1 LTFPI
6 SFECKLETKLAQPAL
21 ASAYEVNGGIFSR
34 ISFPFRNALPVLLV
48 CAGYYAGA
56 LLAKSLRFPDSHLS
70 LIWPPT
76 AIVLAALLLAPP
88 RKWWMYLVAV
98 SPVHIFVQ
106 LPDGVPGLGILSQL
120 IGNFGQALVAA
131 ISVRYFVKGELH
143 LDNFR
148 AVIVFTLCAV
158 LLAPF
163 LVSGIAAYLYVL
175 SGWEQDYW
183 YAWRARVLSNALST
197 LTIIPPVL
205 MAFGAGIAKIQNP
218 PRWRYV
224 EFGLLMAGLVVA
236 EFMAFGR
243 QARVPTL
250 LYAPLPFLLWAAVRF
265 EVGVLSL
272 SLLVAAYLAFLN
284 TSSGQ
289 GPFATQSAAENALSL
304 QLFLI
309 TISLPLIFLAGL
321 ISERRDKESALRESE
336 ARYRALVM
344 ASANM
349 VWRANA
355 QGEGFLVTPGWHDLT
370 GQSEQEISDCGWL
383 NALHPEDRERS
394 ARLWKQAMTQKRMYE
409 NEFRVHARDGSYR
422 HFHVQAVPIV
432 ALDRRVHEWVGA
444 AVDITERREAALEA
458 QRHLNQLAHIA
469 RVTTMGELAA
479 SLAHELNQPLTA
491 ILSNAQAAQRFLA
504 TDPADLGEVRDIL
517 RDIVD
522 DNNRAGEVIR
532 RLRELAKKGDL
543 KVAMLDLPALVR
555 DVVLLIHSDAVLHN
569 VNVVLEVNS
578 AAPQIRGDKVQL
590 QQVILNLLLNAFQAM
605 KDCPVN
611 ERQVTIRTELGDDH
625 IAIVAVHDRGVGLG
639 GDELEKIFQP
649 FYTTKD
655 NGLGM
660 GLAISRSIV
669 EAHGGRLWAQ
679 NNSDRGATFFF
690 TVPVGKSVEGRG
702 TGGKW
707 NDGIME

>member
-1 LTFPI
+1 MGHSALVSKYEKGAGTIGDI
-6 SFECKLETKLAQPAL
+6 SIPSRQAL
-21 ASAYEVNGGIFSR
+21 AI
-34 ISFPFRNALPVLLV
+34 LLV

-56 LLAKSLRFPDSHLS
+56 LIGQSLRFPNSHLS
-70 LIWPPT
+70 LLWPPT

-88 RKWWMYLVAV
+88 SRWWLFLLAVA
-98 SPVHIFVQ
+98 PVHILVQ
-106 LPDGVPGLGILSQL
+106 LKDGVPALGILSQL
-120 IGNFGQALVAA
+120 VGNFGQALVAA
-131 ISVRYFVKGELH
+131 LSVRYFVKGQLQ
-143 LDNFR
+143 LDSFR
-148 AVIVFTLCAV
+148 AVIIFTLGAV
-158 LLAPF
+158 ILAPF

-175 SGWEQDYW
+175 SGWEQEYW
-183 YAWRARVLSNALST
+183 YVWRARVLSNALST
-197 LTIIPPVL
+197 LTIIPPIL
-205 MAFGAGIAKIQNP
+205 MAFGDGSAKIQDP
-218 PRWRYV
+218 PQWRYV
-224 EFGLLMAGLVVA
+224 EFGLLMAGVVVA
-236 EFMAFGR
+236 GFMAFGR
-243 QARVPTL
+243 EAPVPTL

-309 TISLPLIFLAGL
+309 TIFLPLVFLAGL

-355 QGEGFLVTPGWHDLT
+355 KGEGFFVTPGWHDLT
-370 GQSEQEISDCGWL
+370 GQSEDEASNFGWL
-383 NALHPEDRERS
+383 KALHPEDQERS
-394 ARLWKQAMTQKRMYE
+394 ERLWKQAMTQKRRYE
-409 NEFRVHARDGSYR
+409 NEFRVRARNGSYR

-432 ALDRRVHEWVGA
+432 APDSRVNEWVGA
-444 AVDITERREAALEA
+444 AGDITERKEAALEA
-458 QRHLNQLAHIA
+458 QRHRDELAHVA

-491 ILSNAQAAQRFLA
+491 IRSNAQAAQRFLA
-504 TDPADLGEVRDIL
+504 ANPADLGELRDIL

-522 DNNRAGEVIR
+522 DNSRASEVIR
-532 RLRELAKKGDL
+532 RLRELVKKGNL
-543 KVAMLDLPALVR
+543 EVAALDLPALVR

-569 VNVVLEVNS
+569 VNVVLEMDPGVS
-578 AAPQIRGDKVQL
+578 QIQGDKVQL

-611 ERQVTIRTELGDDH
+611 ERQVTIQTRPGHGHLAI
-625 IAIVAVHDRGVGLG
+625 IAVRDRGVGLTSG
-639 GDELEKIFQP
+639 QLEKIFQP
-649 FYTTKD
+649 FYTTKN

-669 EAHGGRLWAQ
+669 EAHRGRLWAQ
-679 NNSDRGATFFF
+679 NNPDRGATFHF
-690 TVPVGKSVEGRG
+690 TLPLGKNDEAVMNKEGGPKVRPRRF
-702 TGGKW
+702 
-707 NDGIME
+707 DRHFIFL